1 MQDALP
7 YNQHKLSSSMESFLG
22 VPSMKSMVASH
33 RGTARLTSKLLV
45 LGLCLGFHT
54 SYARAQEEETPTPP
68 PSEPAPTTT
77 DEAPAAADPAAP
89 SVETPTEQTPPTEA
103 TPPTEEG
110 IGDKVKEK
118 VKELKEKRVKNRKET
133 TDAILKRRGKDPE
146 TAKYVML
153 GEAQTLPEKVAR
165 FRYVHRNVAGNQT
178 FEEGGNKKD
187 VGIDAV
193 INVNAYVLEYGLT
206 DKISLQLLVPTIASS
221 DVTINAEKFSKSKVY
236 AKKYQELMEKVVP
249 FLISQGQC
257 ATEEE
262 CYDKINNQRYAIP
275 TDSSLVLPTGEV
287 YTVQGGIEVERA
299 AYSLITGAAK
309 PQKGKT
315 GLSDIMIAALFN
327 VYNSKTQMFSLG
339 AGIRLPTGKGDDEKS
354 YNRTG
359 SGFTT
364 FGFALKYDYRIA
376 DPLMLSF
383 SNQTEIHLKNP
394 NYKRHSLV
402 DPDKLNE
409 ADPNT
414 IGAELSPAVPGD
426 GDGISNNFEVSRKG
440 VLNTGYIR
448 LGYALGDL
456 NPMLSTLSVLGYY
469 NWNFDPETYWDGVSQ
484 HNASRSTGYSYA
496 LAFDGLGLQ
505 PRIPV
510 GLSISQDRLLTG
522 ENVSVAAVN
531 TYLNLTLYYKF

>member
-1 MQDALP
+1 
-7 YNQHKLSSSMESFLG
+7 
-22 VPSMKSMVASH
+22 MKSMVASH
-33 RGTARLTSKLLV
+33 RGTTRLTSKLLV

-54 SYARAQEEETPTPP
+54 GHARAQDQETPTPP
-68 PSEPAPTTT
+68 PAEPSPSEEPTTT
-77 DEAPAAADPAAP
+77 DSTAPA
-89 SVETPTEQTPPTEA
+89 VETPTEA
-103 TPPTEEG
+103 TPSEGTPADETKPVEEAL
-110 IGDKVKEK
+110 GDKVKEK
-118 VKELKEKRVKNRKET
+118 VKELKTKRVKNRKET

-146 TAKYVML
+146 VAKYVML
-153 GEAQTLPEKVAR
+153 GEAQTLPEKVLRA
-165 FRYVHRNVAGNQT
+165 RYVRRNVVGNQT

-206 DKISLQLLVPTIASS
+206 DKISLQLLIPQIASAQ
-221 DVTINAEKFSKSKVY
+221 VTINAQKFSQSKVY
-236 AKKYQELMEKVVP
+236 AKKYQELMEQVVP

-257 ATEEE
+257 TDEAQ
-262 CYDKINNQRYAIP
+262 CYEKINNQAYAIP

-287 YTVQGGIEVERA
+287 YTVQGGIPVERA
-299 AYSLITGAAK
+299 AYSLITNAAK
-309 PQKGKT
+309 PQDGKT
-315 GLSDIMIAALFN
+315 GISDIMVAALYN
-327 VYNSKTQMFSLG
+327 VYNSHAQMFSVG
-339 AGIRLPTGKGDDEKS
+339 AGFRLPTGKADDEKS

-364 FGFALKYDYRIA
+364 LGIALKYDYRII

-383 SNQTEIHLKNP
+383 SNQTEMHLKNARW
-394 NYKRHSLV
+394 KRHSLV

-414 IGAELSPAVPGD
+414 IGADLSPAVPGD
-426 GDGISNNFEVSRKG
+426 GDGISNNFEVTRKG
-440 VLNTGYIR
+440 VLNTGYLR
-448 LGYALGDL
+448 LGYALGAL

-484 HNASRSTGYSYA
+484 HNAARSTGYSYA

-510 GLSISQDRLLTG
+510 GIAVSQDRLLTG
-522 ENVSVAAVN
+522 ENVAVAAVN
-531 TYLNLTLYYKF
+531 TYFNLTLYYKF

>member
-1 MQDALP
+1 
-7 YNQHKLSSSMESFLG
+7 
-22 VPSMKSMVASH
+22 MKSMVASH

-54 SYARAQEEETPTPP
+54 SHAWAQDEETPTPP
-68 PSEPAPTTT
+68 PAEPAPANDQAPTETPAPTGETPADSTTT
-77 DEAPAAADPAAP
+77 PPT
-89 SVETPTEQTPPTEA
+89 TPTETAPTD
-103 TPPTEEG
+103 EG
-110 IGDKVKEK
+110 LGDKVKDK

-133 TDAILKRRGKDPE
+133 TDAVLKRRGKDPE
-146 TAKYVML
+146 VAKYVML

-165 FRYVHRNVAGNQT
+165 FRYVRRNVVGNET

-221 DVTINAEKFSKSKVY
+221 DVTINAEKFRGSKVY
-236 AKKYQELMEKVVP
+236 AKKYKEMMDQVVP
-249 FLISQGQC
+249 FLIGQGQC
-257 ATEEE
+257 ATEDE
-262 CYDKINNQRYAIP
+262 CLDKINNQDYAIK

-287 YTVQGGIEVERA
+287 YTVKGGLPIRQA
-299 AYSLITGAAK
+299 TDSLITNAAK

-315 GLSDIMIAALFN
+315 GLSDIMVAALFN
-327 VYNSKTQMFSLG
+327 VYNSKQQMFSVG
-339 AGIRLPTGKGDDEKS
+339 AGLRLPTSEADDEKS

-364 FGFALKYDYRIA
+364 LGIALKYDYRII

-383 SNQTEIHLKNP
+383 SNQTELHVKNP

-414 IGAELSPAVPGD
+414 KGAELSPAVPGD
-426 GDGISNNFEVSRKG
+426 GDGVSNNFEVSRKG

-448 LGYALGDL
+448 LGYALGAL
-456 NPMLSTLSVLGYY
+456 SPALSTLSVLGYY
-469 NWNFDPETYWDGVSQ
+469 NWNFDPETYYDDLSQ
-484 HNASRSTGYSYA
+484 HNASRSTSISYA
-496 LAFDGLGLQ
+496 LGFDGLGLQ

-510 GLSISQDRLLTG
+510 GVSVSQERMLTG
-522 ENVSVAAVN
+522 ENVAVAAVN
-531 TYLNLTLYYKF
+531 TYFNLVLYYKF

>member
-1 MQDALP
+1 
-7 YNQHKLSSSMESFLG
+7 
-22 VPSMKSMVASH
+22 MKSMVASH

-54 SYARAQEEETPTPP
+54 SHARAQDEETPTPP
-68 PSEPAPTTT
+68 PSEPAPAS
-77 DEAPAAADPAAP
+77 DQAPADSPAP
-89 SVETPTEQTPPTEA
+89 SAETPTEQT
-103 TPPTEEG
+103 TPAEQTPTEEG
-110 IGDKVKEK
+110 IGEKVKDK

-165 FRYVHRNVAGNQT
+165 FRYVRRNVAGNET
-178 FEEGGNKKD
+178 FEKGGNKKD
-187 VGIDAV
+187 IGIDAV
-193 INVNAYVLEYGLT
+193 IDVNAYVFEYGLT
-206 DKISLQLLVPTIASS
+206 DKISLQLLIPQLASS
-221 DVTINAEKFSKSKVY
+221 DVTINADKFAKSKVY
-236 AKKYQELMEKVVP
+236 AEKYQELMEKVVP

-257 ATEEE
+257 ATEAE
-262 CYDKINNQRYAIP
+262 CYDKINNQAYAIP
-275 TDSSLVLPTGEV
+275 TNSSLVLPTGEV
-287 YTVQGGIEVERA
+287 YTVQGGIPVERA
-299 AYSLITGAAK
+299 ANALITNAAK

-315 GLSDIMIAALFN
+315 GISDVMIAALYN
-327 VYNSKTQMFSLG
+327 VYNSKSQMFSVG
-339 AGIRLPTGKGDDEKS
+339 GGFRLPTGKADDEKS

-364 FGFALKYDYRIA
+364 LGVALKYDFRIT

-383 SNQTEIHLKNP
+383 SNQTEMHLKNP
-394 NYKRHSLV
+394 HYKRHSLV

-414 IGAELSPAVPGD
+414 IGADIGVPGD
-426 GDGISNNFEVSRKG
+426 GDGVSNNFEVSRKG
-440 VLNTGYIR
+440 VLNTGYLR
-448 LGYALGDL
+448 LGYALGAL
-456 NPMLSTLSVLGYY
+456 HPMLSTLSVFGFY
-469 NWNFDPETYWDGVSQ
+469 NWNFDPETYYDGVSQ

-496 LAFDGLGLQ
+496 LAFDGLGMT

-510 GLSISQDRLLTG
+510 GVSVSQDRLLTG

>member
-1 MQDALP
+1 
-7 YNQHKLSSSMESFLG
+7 
-22 VPSMKSMVASH
+22 MKSMVASH

-54 SYARAQEEETPTPP
+54 SHAWAQDEETPTPP
-68 PSEPAPTTT
+68 PSEPAPAS
-77 DEAPAAADPAAP
+77 DQAPA
-89 SVETPTEQTPPTEA
+89 ETPAPAPTTETPSDTTPPAE
-103 TPPTEEG
+103 TPSTEEG
-110 IGDKVKEK
+110 LGEKVKDK

-133 TDAILKRRGKDPE
+133 TDAVLKRRGKDPE
-146 TAKYVML
+146 TARYVML

-165 FRYVHRNVAGNQT
+165 FRYVRRNVAGNQT

-206 DKISLQLLVPTIASS
+206 DKISLQLLIPQLASS

-249 FLISQGQC
+249 FLMSQGQC

-262 CYDKINNQRYAIP
+262 CYNKINNEAYAIP
-275 TDSSLVLPTGEV
+275 TNSSLVLPTGEV
-287 YTVQGGIEVERA
+287 YTVEGGIPVERA

-315 GLSDIMIAALFN
+315 GLSDIMVAALYN
-327 VYNSKTQMFSLG
+327 VYNSKQQMFSIG
-339 AGIRLPTGKGDDEKS
+339 AGLRLPTGKADDEKS

-364 FGFALKYDYRIA
+364 LGFALKYDFRIA
-376 DPLMLSF
+376 DPLMASF
-383 SNQTEIHLKNP
+383 SNQTEVHLKNP

-402 DPDKLNE
+402 DPDQLNE

-414 IGAELSPAVPGD
+414 LGAELSPAVPGD
-426 GDGISNNFEVSRKG
+426 GDGVSNNFEVSRKG
-440 VLNTGYIR
+440 VLNTGYVR

-456 NPMLSTLSVLGYY
+456 HPSLSTLSVLGFF
-469 NWNFDPETYWDGVSQ
+469 NWNFDPETYYDGVSQ

-510 GLSISQDRLLTG
+510 GVAVSQDRLLSG

-531 TYLNLTLYYKF
+531 TYFNLTLYYKF

>member
-1 MQDALP
+1 
-7 YNQHKLSSSMESFLG
+7 
-22 VPSMKSMVASH
+22 MVASH

-54 SYARAQEEETPTPP
+54 SHARAQDEETPPPP
-68 PSEPAPTTT
+68 PSEPAPAG
-77 DEAPAAADPAAP
+77 DQAPADSAAP
-89 SVETPTEQTPPTEA
+89 SVETPTEQTPAPTETA
-103 TPPTEEG
+103 PAGEG
-110 IGDKVKEK
+110 VGEKVKEK
-118 VKELKEKRVKNRKET
+118 VKELKEKRIKNRKET
-133 TDAILKRRGKDPE
+133 TDAVLKRRGKDPE
-146 TAKYVML
+146 TARYVML

-165 FRYVHRNVAGNQT
+165 FRYVRRNVVGNQS

-206 DKISLQLLVPTIASS
+206 DKISLQLLVPQIASS
-221 DVTINAEKFSKSKVY
+221 DVTMNAEKFSKSKIY

-249 FLISQGQC
+249 FLMSQGQC
-257 ATEEE
+257 ASEAE
-262 CYDKINNQRYAIP
+262 CYDKINNQNYAIP
-275 TDSSLVLPTGEV
+275 TDSSLVLPTGET
-287 YTVQGGIEVERA
+287 YTVQGGIPVERA

-315 GLSDIMIAALFN
+315 GLSDIMLAALFN
-327 VYNSKTQMFSLG
+327 VYNSKSQMVSLG
-339 AGIRLPTGKGDDEKS
+339 AGVRLPTGEADDEKS

-364 FGFALKYDYRIA
+364 LGFAVKYDYRIT

-383 SNQTEIHLKNP
+383 SNQTELHVKNP

-414 IGAELSPAVPGD
+414 IGADIGVPGD
-426 GDGISNNFEVSRKG
+426 GDGVSNNFEVSRKG
-440 VLNTGYIR
+440 VLNTGYLR
-448 LGYALGDL
+448 LGYAMGALHSSL
-456 NPMLSTLSVLGYY
+456 APFSVFGFY
-469 NWNFDPETYWDGVSQ
+469 NWNFDPETYYDDLSQ

-510 GLSISQDRLLTG
+510 SVSVSQDRLLTG
-522 ENVSVAAVN
+522 ENVTVAATN
-531 TYLNLTLYYKF
+531 TYFNLVLYYKF

>member
-1 MQDALP
+1 
-7 YNQHKLSSSMESFLG
+7 
-22 VPSMKSMVASH
+22 MKSMVASH

-54 SYARAQEEETPTPP
+54 SYARAQEEEAPTPP
-68 PSEPAPTTT
+68 PPSEEPAPEPT
-77 DEAPAAADPAAP
+77 DQAPAPAPTDPAAP
-89 SVETPTEQTPPTEA
+89 SGGTPAEQAPSEQTPPA
-103 TPPTEEG
+103 DGTPPTEEG
-110 IGDKVKEK
+110 IGDKVKDK
-118 VKELKEKRVKNRKET
+118 VKELKEKRGKNRKET

-187 VGIDAV
+187 IGIDAV
-193 INVNAYVLEYGLT
+193 VNINAYVLEYGLT

-236 AKKYQELMEKVVP
+236 AKKYKELMEKVVP
-249 FLISQGQC
+249 FAISQGAC
-257 ATEEE
+257 TSEEE
-262 CYDKINNQRYAIP
+262 CREKINNQAYAFP

-287 YTVQGGIEVERA
+287 YTVQGGIPVERA
-299 AYSLITGAAK
+299 SYSLITNAAK

-315 GLSDIMIAALFN
+315 GLSDIMLAALFN
-327 VYNSKTQMFSLG
+327 VHNSKTQMVSLG
-339 AGIRLPTGKGDDEKS
+339 AGIRLPTGKADDEKS

-364 FGFALKYDYRIA
+364 LGFALKYDYRIA
-376 DPLMLSF
+376 DPLMASF
-383 SNQTEIHLKNP
+383 SNQTEVHVQNP
-394 NYKRHSLV
+394 TYKRHSLV

-414 IGAELSPAVPGD
+414 IGGDLSPAVPGD
-426 GDGISNNFEVSRKG
+426 GDGISNNFKVTRKG
-440 VLNTGYIR
+440 VLNTGYLR
-448 LGYALGDL
+448 LGYALGAL
-456 NPMLSTLSVLGYY
+456 HPMLSTLSVLGYY

-496 LAFDGLGLQ
+496 LGFDGLGLQ

-531 TYLNLTLYYKF
+531 TYVNLVLYYKF

>member
-1 MQDALP
+1 MSMP

-54 SYARAQEEETPTPP
+54 SHAWAQDEETPTPP
-68 PSEPAPTTT
+68 PAEPAPATDQAPTETPAPTGETPAASTTT
-77 DEAPAAADPAAP
+77 PPT
-89 SVETPTEQTPPTEA
+89 TPTETAPTD
-103 TPPTEEG
+103 EG
-110 IGDKVKEK
+110 LGDKVKDK

-133 TDAILKRRGKDPE
+133 TDAVLKRRGKDPE
-146 TAKYVML
+146 VAKYVML

-165 FRYVHRNVAGNQT
+165 FRYVRRNVVGNQT

-206 DKISLQLLVPTIASS
+206 DKISLQLLVPTIASA
-221 DVTINAEKFSKSKVY
+221 DVTINAEKFRGSKVY
-236 AKKYQELMEKVVP
+236 AKEYKEMMDQVVP
-249 FLISQGQC
+249 FLIGQGQC
-257 ATEEE
+257 ATEDE
-262 CYDKINNQRYAIP
+262 CLDKINNQDYAIK

-287 YTVQGGIEVERA
+287 YTVEGGLPIRKA
-299 AYSLITGAAK
+299 TDSLITNAAK

-315 GLSDIMIAALFN
+315 GLSDIMVAALFN
-327 VYNSKTQMFSLG
+327 VYNSKEQMFSVG
-339 AGIRLPTGKGDDEKS
+339 AGLRLPTGEADDEKS

-364 FGFALKYDYRIA
+364 LGIALKYDYRII

-383 SNQTEIHLKNP
+383 SNQTELHVKNP

-414 IGAELSPAVPGD
+414 KGAELSPAVPGD
-426 GDGISNNFEVSRKG
+426 GDGVSNNFEVSRKG

-448 LGYALGDL
+448 LGYALGAL
-456 NPMLSTLSVLGYY
+456 SPALSTLSVLGYY
-469 NWNFDPETYWDGVSQ
+469 NWNFDPETYYDDLSQ
-484 HNASRSTGYSYA
+484 HNASRSTSISYA
-496 LAFDGLGLQ
+496 LGFDGLGLQ

-510 GLSISQDRLLTG
+510 GVSVSQERMLTG
-522 ENVSVAAVN
+522 ENVAVAAVN
-531 TYLNLTLYYKF
+531 TYFNLVLYYKF